1 MLPQIHFDGWSHV
14 YDFWIDADHPDIHPM
29 GWCSKTG
36 HPLQPPLSKCCTC
49 VSSSSQGTSMP
60 DPTVTATCPCTEMG
74 GQVLAEDGQ
83 GGKAIPGIC
92 QLEKSS
98 LFGAGRQPRALA
110 LPRLAAVTAFL
121 LFLSSGCRA
130 KGTSLLC
137 PWGLPKPGLQ
147 EHPSLQELQV
157 QLSPQVSSSARPR
170 GAQLL
175 PCWAGPALPLLLL
188 TCHPHQHPALPCTHP
203 TPGSVPCSPR
213 PGPGAAPG
221 PQLE

>member
-1 MLPQIHFDGWSHV
+1 
-14 YDFWIDADHPDIHPM
+14 M

-49 VSSSSQGTSMP
+49 VSPFSQGTSTP
-60 DPTVTATCPCTEMG
+60 DTTVTATCLCTEMEG
-74 GQVLAEDGQ
+74 RVLAEDGQ
-83 GGKAIPGIC
+83 GGKALPWIW
-92 QLEKSS
+92 QSEKSS
-98 LFGAGRQPRALA
+98 LFVAGREPRALS
-110 LPRLAAVTAFL
+110 LPGLAAMTAFL

-147 EHPSLQELQV
+147 EHLSLQELQV
-157 QLSPQVSSSARPR
+157 QLSPQVSSSAWHRW
-170 GAQLL
+170 AQLL
-175 PCWAGPALPLLLL
+175 PCQAGPALPLLLF
-188 TCHPHQHPALPCTHP
+188 TCRLHQHPALPCTHP
-203 TPGSVPCSPR
+203 MPGSAPCSPR

>member
-1 MLPQIHFDGWSHV
+1 MISGLMQIIQTSTPWAGAQKRDTH
-14 YDFWIDADHPDIHPM
+14 
-29 GWCSKTG
+29 CSLLSVSAAPVSAPPHRAPACQT
-36 HPLQPPLSKCCTC
+36 PLSLPPAH
-49 VSSSSQGTSMP
+49 G
-60 DPTVTATCPCTEMG
+60 TEMG
-74 GQVLAEDGQ
+74 GQVLAENGR
-83 GGKAIPGIC
+83 GEGATPWVC
-92 QLEKSS
+92 QLEKPS
-98 LFGAGRQPRALA
+98 LLGAGRDPRALA
-110 LPRLAAVTAFL
+110 LPELAALTAFL

-157 QLSPQVSSSARPR
+157 QLSPQVSSLAWPG

-175 PCWAGPALPLLLL
+175 PCWAGSALPGLLL
-188 TCHPHQHPALPCTHP
+188 TCYSHQHPALLCTPP
-203 TPGSVPCSPR
+203 TSGSAPCSPR